1 MRRHAAAFD
10 SLLLAA
16 YRGPYV
22 TLEQRIAAR
31 VQAWRDIGQHE
42 HSEALRRSMWE
53 LLGQYIKGHK

>member
-1 MRRHAAAFD
+1 MRRYAAAFD

-42 HSEALRRSMWE
+42 HAEALRRHMWQ
-53 LLGQYIKGHK
+53 LLGAYLR